1 MSTNTSTTET
11 CASQTSDE
19 ELIGQSL
26 SRVQD
31 DRMLRG
37 QGWYVDDVPEAGMLH
52 AAILRSPFAAGRITE
67 ADTADA
73 ESLPGVHLVLG
84 PDQLDGAFGTIP
96 CPWLLP
102 GQQEVDLSF
111 YSREVRYVGQPLAI
125 VVADSRALAEDA
137 LELIDIDI
145 DEVAAVASLEA
156 ARAPDAPLVRPEYGS
171 NQIGQIHFGDP
182 VDDLEAVISSAPVV
196 VDMTFTLPRIGHN
209 SMEPR
214 GLIADWNS
222 RLERLDVHSS
232 TQVPHMVR
240 QEVARALDLRVD
252 QVCVVAT
259 DVGGAFGLKTRLFP
273 DEALVCLTARR
284 LGRKVKWI
292 EDRAESF
299 VASHH
304 GRGQESRARIA
315 LDEDGTFLALHV
327 DMHGDLG
334 AEGTSAT
341 SGSGPFQV
349 AGLMVEGPYR
359 YSRAA
364 GATVTGWYTNRVPT
378 GAFRGYGMP
387 EATFIRERLIDEAA
401 RITGRAPAELR
412 LHNMYQS
419 DELPVVTRLAMPYD
433 SGDYPKALQDAV
445 TRGRDFDSTSTDRV
459 RRGVGYASSTEIT
472 GFAPT
477 GLAQMLQI
485 HWSTWD
491 SAKVRINEDGS
502 VTVFSGVTTIGQ
514 GIETSLTQIAAQ
526 TLGVPA
532 SWVSVQLG
540 DTDTSGYSN
549 MGSQASRGLT
559 TAGPALLSA
568 ATRLRQR
575 MNTLAGSALE
585 VPAEEVVLDGDEFT
599 TADGAKR
606 IAWSEVA
613 HNGWMGWGRGQQDAI
628 ALEEV
633 GEYDPASIAYA
644 YATHAALVAV
654 NLDTG
659 KVDLEAYW
667 IAHDAGVLV
676 NPMIVD
682 GQMIG
687 GAVQGIGAALLEEAT
702 YSPEGQPT
710 ATTYLDYA
718 LPMSEDVPDVVVDHL
733 VTPSPI
739 TPGGFKGVG
748 EGGTI
753 PASAAVANAVA
764 AAVPEIAEH
773 VTTIPLVPGRVWGLL
788 DDAGLTR

>member
-1 MSTNTSTTET
+1 MTTQTHAEETDSTEF
-11 CASQTSDE
+11 
-19 ELIGQSL
+19 IGQSL
-26 SRVQD
+26 PRVQD

-37 QGWYVDDVPEAGMLH
+37 KGWYVDDVPEAGMLH
-52 AAILRSPFAAGRITE
+52 AAILRSPFAAGRIAEVDITE
-67 ADTADA
+67 AQA
-73 ESLPGVHLVLG
+73 LPGVHLVLG
-84 PDQLDGAFGTIP
+84 PEELDGAMGTIP

-102 GQQEVDLSF
+102 GQQEVDLAF
-111 YSREVRYVGQPLAI
+111 YSREVRYVGQPLAV

-137 LELIDIDI
+137 LELIDVDI
-145 DEVAAVASLEA
+145 DDLPAVASLEA
-156 ARAPDAPLVRPEYGS
+156 ARAPDAPLVRPEFGS
-171 NQIGQIHFGDP
+171 NQVGQIHFGDP
-182 VDDLEAVISSAPVV
+182 VADLEEVLADAPVV
-196 VDMTFTLPRIGHN
+196 VDMTFTIPRIAHN

-214 GLIADWNS
+214 GVVAEWNH
-222 RLERLDVHSS
+222 RVGRLDVHSS

-240 QEVARALDLRVD
+240 QEVARALDLRAD
-252 QVCVVAT
+252 QVRVVAT

-273 DEALVCLTARR
+273 DEALVCLAAQR

-304 GRGQESRARIA
+304 GRGQESRARLA

-359 YSRAA
+359 YSCAA

-387 EATFIRERLIDEAA
+387 EATFIRERLVDEAA
-401 RITGRAPAELR
+401 RVTGRDPVELR
-412 LHNMYQS
+412 LHNMYRP

-433 SGDYPKALQDAV
+433 NGDYPKALQEAV
-445 TRGRDFDSTSTDRV
+445 ARGRDFEREGTSRV
-459 RRGVGYASSTEIT
+459 RRGVGYASTTEIT

-477 GLAQMLQI
+477 GLSQMLQI

-491 SAKVRINEDGS
+491 SAKIRINEDGS
-502 VTVFSGVTTIGQ
+502 VTVFSGVTTVGQ

-532 SWVSVQLG
+532 EWVSVQLG

-549 MGSQASRGLT
+549 MASQASRALT
-559 TAGPALLSA
+559 MAGAPLLSA
-568 ATRLRQR
+568 ATRLRER
-575 MNTLAGSALE
+575 MNTLAASALE
-585 VPAEEVVLDGDEFT
+585 VSADQIVLDGDEFT
-599 TADGAKR
+599 TADGSQR

-613 HNGWMGWGRGQQDAI
+613 HRGWMGWGRGPEDPI

-633 GEYDPASIAYA
+633 GEYDPASITYA
-644 YATHAALVAV
+644 YSTHAALVAV
-654 NLDTG
+654 DLDTG

-687 GAVQGIGAALLEEAT
+687 GAVQGFGAALLEEAT

-710 ATTYLDYA
+710 STTYLDYA
-718 LPMSEDVPDVVVDHL
+718 LPMSEDVPDVVIDHL
-733 VTPSPI
+733 ETPSAI

-773 VTTIPLVPGRVWGLL
+773 VTAIPLVPGRVWDLL
-788 DDAGLTR
+788 DHAGLTR